1 MSGCVRL
8 KRDLGIK
15 SVAIHTLQ
23 VGMYFKSMLGRE
35 ELPEK
40 SAVSAD
46 QLQLPNNSHS
56 PSF

>member
-1 MSGCVRL
+1 MYASQWE
-8 KRDLGIK
+8 LGVK
-15 SVAIHTLQ
+15 SAAMYALQ

-46 QLQLPNNSHS
+46 QLQLPSNSHS
-56 PSF
+56 PAL

>member
-1 MSGCVRL
+1 MYAS
-8 KRDLGIK
+8 KQDLGIVL
-15 SVAIHTLQ
+15 VATYSLQ

-35 ELPEK
+35 EPPEK

-56 PSF
+56 PAL